1 MNTVGSVLSVMHYNF
16 LIFCFIH
23 FSFSF
28 SSQLVK
34 KFLSSQTKSE
44 DYAIV
49 SVCFWFIYVFTF
61 TLTGSGL

>member
-1 MNTVGSVLSVMHYNF
+1 VGSVLSVMCCNF
-16 LIFCFIH
+16 LRLCFMH
-23 FSFSF
+23 FSFSV

-34 KFLSSQTKSE
+34 NVFLSSQTKSE

-61 TLTGSGL
+61 TLTGGGL